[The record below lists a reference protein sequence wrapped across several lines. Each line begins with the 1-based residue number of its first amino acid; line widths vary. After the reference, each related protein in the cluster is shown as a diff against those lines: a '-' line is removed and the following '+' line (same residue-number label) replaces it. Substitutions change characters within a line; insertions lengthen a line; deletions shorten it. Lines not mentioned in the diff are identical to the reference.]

1 MVFFAFWLWYDVKVR
16 QILSILCFGFNK
28 KKMIV
33 KRIWIK
39 KEKKEKGNIYI
50 YSFIYLYFVYQ

>member
-50 YSFIYLYFVYQ
+50 YSFIYLYFVY